1 MSKSSLLFSLAFLS
15 LLAFSCKKGK
25 DPEPGGEPG
34 TPRTVVLDV
43 QTGLPGNIVKAK
55 FNFPLSQESGEIT
68 VGNQKTVFA
77 KTEDSAAIFILPY
90 LPSGDVK
97 IDFSLLEVKTPA
109 NFKIAAY
116 TPVSAPDAVKDRM
129 VAIMNE
135 IAADD
140 ALPEGYA
147 SSVTAIRNNFVAGYQ
162 KLTAAEKSQVAFMFE
177 QSMLQSPPAMNLRQA
192 PGAHK
197 LDDFKAPTSIS
208 SDKEYREVMIM
219 CIGFYTL
226 SGTNLVLG
234 ATMMAAPT
242 GVTQVAGAAVI
253 GTALYSF
260 KQALACKRL
269 LTLYSK
275 DTKRVE
281 SAEQGS
287 YIPGLR
293 EAGRQS
299 EDASAGKDERM
310 VFEKDIAYEMNVVAL
325 HVSMA
330 MDSKSPV
337 ISKFLTELQ
346 RLTNSINATITK
358 VNNLKNWLVRTP
370 NIPQLDF
377 GIPAT
382 GIESSLNVKAED
394 VTLANI
400 SNPAITLTK
409 TVKDGKL
416 IVKASSTTITA
427 DTEFTVDFVF
437 GQPFLGISN
446 HLTVAALYSP
456 KLVPHSMSLF
466 AGNNQSGENG
476 KPLANPLK
484 VKVQDIRGQSL
495 PGVTV
500 EWRVKLGGG
509 TLAAAESITGADGV
523 AQMSWTLGEPELQE
537 VEAVVKKKDGTPVA
551 GSPVVFKATSGNPWE
566 KMMAGTT
573 WARENGYLYP
583 TSMYSAEDAQRMFKA
598 NSSECTGA
606 LTTITYN
613 DVVYW
618 YIKSPQYHDVT
629 FSRNFSVPVIE
640 MACHVSNPPSNT
652 NWGTWDVSADG
663 YLRIALPTFNMLYTK
678 LQSTDQREFKVY
690 KTGSAAGQVNYERWV
705 MK

>member
-1 MSKSSLLFSLAFLS
+1 MQEGERSGSGRR
-15 LLAFSCKKGK
+15 KGN
-25 DPEPGGEPG
+25 
-34 TPRTVVLDV
+34 PRTVTLDV
-43 QTGLPGNIVKAK
+43 QTGLPGHIIKAK
-55 FNFPLSQESGEIT
+55 FNFPLVAESGEIT
-68 VGNQKTVFA
+68 AGGQKTVIA
-77 KTEDSAAIFILPY
+77 KVEDSAAVFILPY

-97 IDFSLLEVKTPA
+97 IDFSALEVKTPA
-109 NFKIAAY
+109 SFKIASY

-135 IAADD
+135 IAADIT
-140 ALPEGYA
+140 LPDGYA
-147 SSVTAIRNNFVAGYQ
+147 SSVAAIRDNFVAGYQ
-162 KLTAAEKSQVAFMFE
+162 KLTAAEKAQVAFMFE
-177 QSMLQSPPAMNLRQA
+177 QSMLQSPPAVNLRQA
-192 PGAHK
+192 PGASK

-208 SDKEYREVMIM
+208 SDKEYREVMIQ
-219 CIGFYTL
+219 CIGLYTL

-253 GTALYSF
+253 GTSLYCF

-275 DTKRVE
+275 DTKSVE
-281 SAEQGS
+281 SVQQGS
-287 YIPGLR
+287 SYSGNR

-299 EDASAGKDERM
+299 EDASAEKEERM
-310 VFEKDIAYEMNVVAL
+310 VFEMDISYEMNVVAL
-325 HVSMA
+325 HVSLA

-337 ISKFLTELQ
+337 INKFLTELQ

-370 NIPQLDF
+370 NIPPLDF

-382 GIESSLNVKAED
+382 GIASSLAVKAED

-400 SNPAITLTK
+400 SNPAITITK

-416 IVKASSTTITA
+416 IVKASSSTLTT

-456 KLVPHSMSLF
+456 KLVPHTMSLV
-466 AGNNQSGENG
+466 AGNNQLGEKG
-476 KPLANPLK
+476 KQLPAPLK
-484 VKVQDIRGQSL
+484 VKVLDIRGQPL
-495 PGVTV
+495 QDVKV
-500 EWRVKLGGG
+500 VWRVKLGGG
-509 TLAAAESITGADGV
+509 TLSASETMTGADGV
-523 AQMSWTLGEPELQE
+523 AQMSWTLGESELQE
-537 VEAVVKKKDGTPVA
+537 VEAVVTKKDGTPVA
-551 GSPVVFKATSGNPWE
+551 GSPVLFKATSGNPWE

-583 TSMYSAEDAQRMFKA
+583 TSMYSAEEAQRMFKA
-598 NSSECTGA
+598 NSSECTGG
-606 LTTITYN
+606 LGTITYN

-618 YIKSPQYHDVT
+618 YIKSPQSDDVT
-629 FSRNFSVPVIE
+629 FSRDYSVPVIGY
-640 MACHVSNPPSNT
+640 ACHVSNPPSNS
-652 NWGTWDVSADG
+652 NWGTWDVSTDG

-690 KTGSAAGQVNYERWV
+690 KTGSAAGQINYERWV
-705 MK
+705 LK